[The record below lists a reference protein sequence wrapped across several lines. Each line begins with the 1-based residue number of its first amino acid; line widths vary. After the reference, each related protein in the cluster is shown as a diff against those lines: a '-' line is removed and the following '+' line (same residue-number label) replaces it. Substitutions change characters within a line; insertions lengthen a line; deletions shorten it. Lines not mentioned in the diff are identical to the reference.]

1 LAVGSRQSAVGG
13 DCRFDADDVTSVEGD
28 DRRAGDRCAL
38 KIVSTRSAPSG
49 NAAPIITAMARAA
62 ASEEKLYKIGEVCKQ
77 ADLQPYVLRYW
88 ETEFPQLSPN
98 KSGGGQRLY
107 TRRELD
113 IILRIKELL
122 YKEGFTIAGAK
133 KRLEQEMAEPV
144 APVVASASPA
154 EAAGA
159 PQAVASQ
166 APDVSQAAQIT
177 SDALARMKDDLR
189 SILKMLEE

>member
-1 LAVGSRQSAVGG
+1 
-13 DCRFDADDVTSVEGD
+13 
-28 DRRAGDRCAL
+28 
-38 KIVSTRSAPSG
+38 
-49 NAAPIITAMARAA
+49 MARAA
-62 ASEEKLYKIGEVCKQ
+62 AEEEKLYKIGEVCKV

-133 KRLEQEMAEPV
+133 KKLETDAIEG
-144 APVVASASPA
+144 SPA
-154 EAAGA
+154 APAAPEPPTQPRGSLD
-159 PQAVASQ
+159 QVK
-166 APDVSQAAQIT
+166 
-177 SDALARMKDDLR
+177 RELR
-189 SILKMLEE
+189 ELLEMLKN